1 MVVVSLNKG
10 ELEHLHLSLPEVLR
24 RSILRCRMDVGIA
37 EPADKAVITSSNR
50 PGRAFVLPGRQVD
63 HIAKLAGAGVSLG
76 LKGLPSRQT
85 YGDSRV
91 RPT

>member
-1 MVVVSLNKG
+1 MDLSKG
-10 ELEHLHLSLPEVLR
+10 GTKRLYLSPPKTLR
-24 RSILRCRMDVGIA
+24 RSFLCCKVSGGTAKPVDI
-37 EPADKAVITSSNR
+37 AVITSSNR

-76 LKGLPSRQT
+76 LKGVPFRQT

-91 RPT
+91 RLT

>member
-1 MVVVSLNKG
+1 MDLSKG
-10 ELEHLHLSLPEVLR
+10 GTKRLTLAPPKTLR
-24 RSILRCRMDVGIA
+24 RSILCCRVSDGTA
-37 EPADKAVITSSNR
+37 KPADIAVITSSNR
-50 PGRAFVLPGRQVD
+50 PGRAFVLPGRQVA